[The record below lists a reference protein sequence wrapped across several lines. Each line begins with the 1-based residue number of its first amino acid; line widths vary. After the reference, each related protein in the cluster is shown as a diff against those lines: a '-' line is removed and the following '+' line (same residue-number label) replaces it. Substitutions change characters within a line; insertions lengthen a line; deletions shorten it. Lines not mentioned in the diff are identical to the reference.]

1 MLIGQY
7 EHTIDAK
14 NRMSLPAKF
23 RGELGDAVII
33 TAGLDGCLSVFTQEG
48 WKEESAK
55 WNNSTIARVE
65 ERSVARVML
74 GNATEVVFDKLGR
87 VLLPNYLKKMAGL
100 DKNVVICG
108 LLNRLEIWDAVKW
121 MEYSKNA
128 EKEVEENVSKLGNLG
143 I

>member
-14 NRMSLPAKF
+14 NRMALPAKF
-23 RGELGDAVII
+23 RGELGETVII
-33 TAGLDGCLSVFTQEG
+33 TSGLDGCLSVFTQDG
-48 WKEESAK
+48 WQEESAK

-74 GNATEVVFDKLGR
+74 ANATEVSLDKLGR
-87 VLLPNYLKKMAGL
+87 ALLPNYLKKLAGL
-100 DKNVVICG
+100 DKDVIICG
-108 LLNRLEIWDAVKW
+108 LLNRLEIWDKTKW
-121 MEYSKNA
+121 AEYSNNA
-128 EKEVEENVSKLGNLG
+128 QKDVEENVSKLGNLG